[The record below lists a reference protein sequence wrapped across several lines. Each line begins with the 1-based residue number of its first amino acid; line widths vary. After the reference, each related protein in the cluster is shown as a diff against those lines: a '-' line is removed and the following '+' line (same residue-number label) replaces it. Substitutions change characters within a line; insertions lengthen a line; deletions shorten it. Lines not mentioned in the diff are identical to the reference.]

1 MNINSVA
8 PVLFIYLSD
17 FFLYFFILLGQS
29 YDDIYKIKADVVQGV
44 HVYVCVCVCEICPHT
59 VSPGMR
65 VLRTITIIYPS
76 HISQNDITFDT
87 LSEYF

>member
-44 HVYVCVCVCEICPHT
+44 HVWVCVCV
-59 VSPGMR
+59 
-65 VLRTITIIYPS
+65 
-76 HISQNDITFDT
+76 
-87 LSEYF
+87 